1 MRRMKLSLALVLLLV
16 LGAGSVLAA
25 EPTPT
30 PSNATPALE
39 TAIFSVPNL
48 MEGTLLRD
56 LAKALSTQ
64 PGIQSA
70 QADKDKGTF
79 NVTFEPK
86 KTNPDE
92 VQKAVVAVAKD
103 AKLVTIVAA
112 DGKAAHDGCGKC
124 PSAKTCPGSK
134 K

>member
-1 MRRMKLSLALVLLLV
+1 MRRLNVAWVLAFLLV
-16 LGAGSVLAA
+16 VCVGGVLAA
-25 EPTPT
+25 GTAST
-30 PSNATPALE
+30 PSNAAPALE

-64 PGIQSA
+64 EGVQAA
-70 QADKDKGTF
+70 QADSEKGTF

-86 KTNPDE
+86 KTSPDAI
-92 VQKAVVAVAKD
+92 QKTIVSVAKD
-103 AKLVTIVAA
+103 AKLLSVGPASA
-112 DGKAAHDGCGKC
+112 KSAHDGCGKC
-124 PSAKTCPGSK
+124 PSAKSCPGAK